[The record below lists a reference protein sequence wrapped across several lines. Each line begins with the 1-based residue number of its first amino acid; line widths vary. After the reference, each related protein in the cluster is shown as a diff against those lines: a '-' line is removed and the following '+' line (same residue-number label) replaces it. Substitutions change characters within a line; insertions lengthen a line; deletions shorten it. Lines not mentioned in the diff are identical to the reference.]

1 MDYPGKK
8 TDEARDKAA
17 QKALDSVVKK
27 HKRLKKGQKLIQ
39 AEIPKMRATDSMR
52 ATDAVVGG
60 NPKEDAYFKEYNS
73 KDFPPSPKFKDVVK
87 MAKKKKKK

>member
-17 QKALDSVVKK
+17 QKALDSAVKK

-39 AEIPKMRATDSMR
+39 PIIPKMRATDAGEKMK
-52 ATDAVVGG
+52 AIAE
-60 NPKEDAYFKEYNS
+60 NIKEDAYFKEYNS